1 MIISKEVVESDAVA
15 VSVGMFAFAYAQ
27 HLPSIMVAIGACAG
41 FSAQLAVWK
50 TLVQPADRDPG
61 DFLCNARTKA
71 GEAFVMGDAINQF
84 LWATLPD
91 RLSFLSTAA
100 GGLGDA
106 SELPDLAE
114 LARYV
119 IQTMGNE
126 TFGVPRYPRPGEYAE
141 LPRIALKKVFPN
153 VVRQFERDG
162 HPVAHWPALL
172 GLIAWRIM
180 NAKQN
185 ELKSAH
191 AIAMLMESA
200 VPMSRID
207 PSTMDTPRFDIDWK
221 LGQRWGGR
229 AMTSDTGQRAQLFAD
244 IHAALPSNLEQS
256 ARPA

>member
-1 MIISKEVVESDAVA
+1 MIISKDVVESDAVA
-15 VSVGMFAFAYAQ
+15 VTVGMFAFTYAQ

-50 TLVQPADRDPG
+50 TLVQPAGRDPG
-61 DFLCNARTKA
+61 DFLCHARTKA
-71 GEAFVMGDAINQF
+71 GETFIMGEAINQF

-100 GGLGDA
+100 GSLSSADG
-106 SELPDLAE
+106 LPDFAE

-141 LPRIALKKVFPN
+141 LPRVALRKVFPN
-153 VVRQFERDG
+153 VIRQFEHDG

-180 NAKQN
+180 SARQS

-207 PSTMDTPRFDIDWK
+207 PSKMDTPHFDIDWR
-221 LGQRWGGR
+221 LGQRWGDR
-229 AMTSDTGQRAQLFAD
+229 AMTRDSSQQTQLFAE
-244 IHAALPSNLEQS
+244 IQAALPSNLAHS